1 MNKRNP
7 QKEKK
12 KKMQTMLS
20 PKDVTQKLQDSING
34 TDINCDSG
42 IHTNHNHQHPSVHIG
57 QQLKHISLTRRET
70 NSSKNNEMSW
80 SSGANMNDGCPN
92 NIRRKTSLH
101 YQQKLMTNKESN
113 TEEPE
118 HANIN
123 SKELFLNHSKLP
135 TPTIERYE
143 DTLSCCLPPPSPAP
157 NSDHFVSDTCI
168 VTSSKTASDIQPK
181 LHHQLPF
188 PSSNSTSA
196 LTTNSLHGGNSCSA
210 SNVMKSTI
218 NSASG
223 ISISVTS
230 ACGTPSVHQ
239 PSHKYSSFS
248 HSLLG
253 NFNVAEPI
261 AQRPASPSSNRY
273 RLAERYRDSAQSL
286 NCSSGSTAARYAPS
300 TMYFLGQGTTHMVA
314 GDTYSYMS
322 STVHTPIKR
331 YVPTPP
337 PHNEFYPTETNGNL
351 LHTPAASSVM
361 SKCDSNNSSDGNDVE
376 INVTNTTNFAVTTQH
391 LSTLPIRVGM
401 RIRCCSSETTG
412 GDLEQ
417 ALMQTQPLNTNQSL
431 TSADLYSTSPRLQTS
446 NVYNNGSLKMN
457 ANSANFTVVSSAL
470 QTTSS
475 SLIGGK
481 DSPSMNLHDQQQQIS
496 LKRRHSQNF
505 NNSISSSN
513 YISSALSSLSPT
525 LVVNDIA
532 NLARHTTS
540 RTTPCLLND
549 FNEHPKNHA
558 LDYVSTLQP
567 DDPAANWKNNI
578 NNGIGN
584 GSTLPATCMHCKTVR
599 RTTGVH
605 QTTQTTGPISP
616 IPMLTSTQPTIH
628 ANNRVPV
635 NLVGGVAMNLLGS
648 NDQSNFN
655 YVLSPSTTES
665 HISPLTP
672 QGANAISA
680 TLQQPQQAERLLN
693 KKTNVFNHQ
702 QHQQYSEI
710 KSNNHVLT
718 TPDHL
723 MHLEQQQVTSAQI
736 ISNSAGH
743 MNAVQQLQVQQQ
755 PTAVAP
761 QSSKHQRVSTKRRL
775 TCYVQ
780 KKISRF
786 FGVNLAT
793 EIHDYALWQSRQR
806 RLALRRFGTLKT
818 DSELQDDFN
827 DVCSVTNDV
836 GRNTLSNNGGGLD
849 IEIQFPQHHQYH
861 HHHYHHQIY
870 ERPDILPARDADE
883 ENIGS
888 IRHHHQ
894 HSYFNINFHL
904 GDNVERKASVASML
918 ISSFSYVV
926 HAINNHQPRL
936 FQRQWSRS
944 FLPAHVQQHISNDLA
959 GDNNCNIIY
968 DDIVALQEDEIFY
981 DSSQITEQIASSAI
995 NQCSENN
1002 FTEENSGAKRRSVSS
1017 ISRRTERQLYLAERV
1032 NGWRINAMFDTSDK
1046 ISHSNSQPI
1055 NNTQQQQ
1062 QLSSHRTS
1070 LMQTQK
1076 QLHHTNGIRACR
1088 ISSQLLDSVLEN
1100 SRRPIERRVKLFCIN
1115 DLDDRTDHRPFFT
1128 YWINTVQIIVL
1139 TLSLLCY
1146 GIGPIGFGIEH
1157 RTGQVLVTSLS
1168 LQTVQHN
1175 EQRNVWIGP
1184 RNNDL
1189 VHMGANF
1196 ATCMRRDVK
1205 IMDIMS
1211 KTRRQERETA
1221 CCIRN
1226 DDSGCVQ
1233 SSQADC
1239 SVRGLFPTKS
1249 ISTWKKWSPGDSG
1262 PGGRISGSVC
1272 GLDPKYCDAP
1282 ASIAPYEWPDD
1293 ITKWPICRKTNSFSQ
1308 RFRFKDHTAEH
1319 MVCEVIGHPCCTGVY
1334 GECRITT
1341 REYCDFVNGYFHE
1354 EASLCSQISCLSN
1367 ICGMFPFVNIEVPDQ
1382 FYRLF
1387 TSLCIHAGILH
1398 LVITVVFQ
1406 HFFLAD
1412 LERLMG
1418 PLRTAILYIGSGLAG
1433 NLTSSILVPYKPEVG
1448 PLASLSGVTA
1458 ALVVLLTF
1466 THWKQLRKPHL
1477 ALFKLLIIC
1486 GFLLSL
1492 CSLPWQSNF
1501 TGLLAGTC
1509 CGIFLTMALVP
1520 FVSINRY
1527 RRKPKI
1533 NIIWSCIIFHMVIYT
1548 TMLITFYMFPM
1559 ELTKLNL
1566 VDVLTSTTD
1575 KSSMINTRGDII
1587 SGSSDGM
1594 NSNNNRHS
1602 FMPQQQHHH
1611 HHQSNDIISNSVS
1624 AAFAAAVL
1632 SLFNRETNA
1641 KLSTYPQSNY
1651 SLT

>member
-1 MNKRNP
+1 MHI
-7 QKEKK
+7 
-12 KKMQTMLS
+12 MLS
-20 PKDVTQKLQDSING
+20 PKDVTQKLQDSIDG
-34 TDINCDSG
+34 TDGNCDSG
-42 IHTNHNHQHPSVHIG
+42 MHTNHNHQHPSVHVG
-57 QQLKHISLTRRET
+57 QQLKHIPLTRRE
-70 NSSKNNEMSW
+70 NSSSKSNEMSW
-80 SSGANMNDGCPN
+80 SSAANMNDVCPN
-92 NIRRKTSLH
+92 NMRRKTSLN
-101 YQQKLMTNKESN
+101 YQQKLMTNKDKN
-113 TEEPE
+113 IDEPE
-118 HANIN
+118 HVNIN
-123 SKELFLNHSKLP
+123 TNELFLNHSKLP

-168 VTSSKTASDIQPK
+168 VTSSKTASEIQPQ

-188 PSSNSTSA
+188 SSSNSTSA
-196 LTTNSLHGGNSCSA
+196 LTTNSLHSGNSCSV

-218 NSASG
+218 NNVSG

-230 ACGTPSVHQ
+230 ACGTPNVHQ

-261 AQRPASPSSNRY
+261 VQRPASPSSSRY
-273 RLAERYRDSAQSL
+273 RLAERYRESVQSL
-286 NCSSGSTAARYAPS
+286 NCGSVSTAARYGPS
-300 TMYFLGQGTTHMVA
+300 TMYFLGQGTTHMVS

-337 PHNEFYPTETNGNL
+337 PHNEFYPTETNGNP
-351 LHTPAASSVM
+351 LHTPAASMVM
-361 SKCDSNNSSDGNDVE
+361 SKCDSNNSSDGNDIE
-376 INVTNTTNFAVTTQH
+376 INATNTTNFAVTTQH
-391 LSTLPIRVGM
+391 ISTLPIRMSM
-401 RIRCCSSETTG
+401 RMRCCSSETTA

-417 ALMQTQPLNTNQSL
+417 ELMPAQPLNTNQTL
-431 TSADLYSTSPRLQTS
+431 APTDLYSTSPRLQTS
-446 NVYNNGSLKMN
+446 NVYNSGALKMN
-457 ANSANFTVVSSAL
+457 ANSANFTAVSSAL

-513 YISSALSSLSPT
+513 YISTALSSLSPT

-532 NLARHTTS
+532 NIARHTTS
-540 RTTPCLLND
+540 RTTSCLLND
-549 FNEHPKNHA
+549 LNEHPTKHGP
-558 LDYVSTLQP
+558 DYVSTLQV
-567 DDPAANWKNNI
+567 DDASGNWKNNI
-578 NNGIGN
+578 NNGIGS
-584 GSTLPATCMHCKTVR
+584 GSSLPATCMHCKTVR

-616 IPMLTSTQPTIH
+616 TPMLTSTQPTIH
-628 ANNRVPV
+628 VNNRVPV

-680 TLQQPQQAERLLN
+680 TLQHPQQVERLLN
-693 KKTNVFNHQ
+693 KKTNVFNHR

-710 KSNNHVLT
+710 KADNHVLT

-723 MHLEQQQVTSAQI
+723 MHLEQQQITSAQI
-736 ISNSAGH
+736 ISSSAGH
-743 MNAVQQLQVQQQ
+743 INAVQQLQVQQQ

-761 QSSKHQRVSTKRRL
+761 QSSKHQRISTKRSL
-775 TCYVQ
+775 TYYVQ

-827 DVCSVTNDV
+827 DICSVTNDA
-836 GRNTLSNNGGGLD
+836 GRNTLSNNGGGLP

-861 HHHYHHQIY
+861 HHHYHQQIY

-888 IRHHHQ
+888 IRHRHQ
-894 HSYFNINFHL
+894 LSYFNINFHL

-944 FLPAHVQQHISNDLA
+944 FLPAHVQQHINNDLA

-981 DSSQITEQIASSAI
+981 DSSQITEQIASSSI
-995 NQCSENN
+995 NQCSDNN
-1002 FTEENSGAKRRSVSS
+1002 FAAESSGAKRRSVSS

-1046 ISHSNSQPI
+1046 ISHSNSQSL

-1062 QLSSHRTS
+1062 QSSSHRTS
-1070 LMQTQK
+1070 SMQQQK
-1076 QLHHTNGIRACR
+1076 QLHHANGIRACR

-1146 GIGPIGFGIEH
+1146 GIGPIGFGIEQ

-1433 NLTSSILVPYKPEVG
+1433 NLTSSILVPYKAEVG
-1448 PLASLSGVTA
+1448 PLASLSGVMA
-1458 ALVVLLTF
+1458 ALIVLLTF
-1466 THWKQLRKPHL
+1466 THWKQLRKPHF

-1520 FVSINRY
+1520 FVSISRY

-1533 NIIWSCIIFHMVIYT
+1533 NIIWSCIIFHMVIYA
-1548 TMLITFYMFPM
+1548 TMFITFYMFPM

-1575 KSSMINTRGDII
+1575 KSSMINTHGDII
-1587 SGSSDGM
+1587 SDSSDGM

-1624 AAFAAAVL
+1624 AAFTAAVL

-1641 KLSTYPQSNY
+1641 RLSTYPQSNS

>member
-1 MNKRNP
+1 
-7 QKEKK
+7 
-12 KKMQTMLS
+12 MLS
-20 PKDVTQKLQDSING
+20 PKDVAPQLQDPTNG
-34 TDINCDSG
+34 VGSNSDNDI
-42 IHTNHNHQHPSVHIG
+42 HNSHSHQHLPAHNG
-57 QQLKHISLTRRET
+57 QQLKHISLARRESNGSNNNNQVT
-70 NSSKNNEMSW
+70 SSSD
-80 SSGANMNDGCPN
+80 ADMNDECPN
-92 NIRRKTSLH
+92 NMRRKSSLN
-101 YQQKLMTNKESN
+101 YPQKLMTSKDSGIEES
-113 TEEPE
+113 E
-118 HANIN
+118 HRTFN
-123 SKELFLNHSKLP
+123 SKELFLNHSKLSIP
-135 TPTIERYE
+135 AIERYE
-143 DTLSCCLPPPSPAP
+143 DTLGCCLPPPSPAP
-157 NSDHFVSDTCI
+157 NSDHFLDDTCI
-168 VTSSKTASDIQPK
+168 ATSSKIAFDMQPQ

-188 PSSNSTSA
+188 PSSNHSSS
-196 LTTNSLHGGNSCSA
+196 LTNNSSNGGNGCSA

-218 NSASG
+218 SNASG
-223 ISISVTS
+223 ISTS
-230 ACGTPSVHQ
+230 AVNACGTPNIHHLSN
-239 PSHKYSSFS
+239 KYSPFS
-248 HSLLG
+248 HSILG
-253 NFNVAEPI
+253 NLNTMEPNV
-261 AQRPASPSSNRY
+261 QRPASPNSSRY
-273 RLAERYRDSAQSL
+273 RMTERYRESVQSPNCNSA
-286 NCSSGSTAARYAPS
+286 SSATRYAPS
-300 TMYFLGQGTTHMVA
+300 TMYFLGQGNTHMVPS
-314 GDTYSYMS
+314 DTYSYMS

-337 PHNEFYPTETNGNL
+337 PHNEFYTTEASGNP
-351 LHTPAASSVM
+351 LHIPGPLIVM
-361 SKCDSNNSSDGNDVE
+361 SKCDSNNSSDSNDIG
-376 INVTNTTNFAVTTQH
+376 INGANNTNFSVTTQH
-391 LSTLPIRVGM
+391 INTLPIRMGM
-401 RIRCCSSETTG
+401 RMKCCSSETTG
-412 GDLEQ
+412 SHPEQ
-417 ALMQTQPLNTNQSL
+417 QLMQTQSLSPSQSMT
-431 TSADLYSTSPRLQTS
+431 TSDLYNASPRLRTS
-446 NVYNNGSLKMN
+446 SVYNNSNQKVN
-457 ANSANFTVVSSAL
+457 ANNGCSNSANITVVSSAL
-470 QTTSS
+470 QTTAGPLTSV
-475 SLIGGK
+475 K
-481 DSPSMNLHDQQQQIS
+481 DPPLMNLHDQQQQIS
-496 LKRRHSQNF
+496 LTRSSNQNF
-505 NNSISSSN
+505 NNNMSSPN
-513 YISSALSSLSPT
+513 YMAAGVASVSPT
-525 LVVNDIA
+525 LVVNDIS
-532 NLARHTTS
+532 NIARHTASHTTS
-540 RTTPCLLND
+540 CLLND
-549 FNEHPKNHA
+549 LNDYPKNHGS
-558 LDYVSTLQP
+558 DYASTVQA
-567 DDPAANWKNNI
+567 DDATGNWKSSI

-584 GSTLPATCMHCKTVR
+584 GSTLSATCLHCKTVR

-616 IPMLTSTQPTIH
+616 IPLLTSTQPTIH
-628 ANNRVPV
+628 TNNRLPV
-635 NLVGGVAMNLLGS
+635 NLVGGVAMNLFGS
-648 NDQSNFN
+648 YDQSNFN

-672 QGANAISA
+672 QITNAVSA
-680 TLQQPQQAERLLN
+680 TMQQPSQAERLLN
-693 KKTNVFNHQ
+693 KKMNMFNHQ
-702 QHQQYSEI
+702 QHQQYSQV
-710 KSNNHVLT
+710 KADNHILLT
-718 TPDHL
+718 NDHL
-723 MHLEQQQVTSAQI
+723 MHLEEQQMTSAQI
-736 ISNSAGH
+736 IPSNTGNI
-743 MNAVQQLQVQQQ
+743 NAVQQLQVQQQ
-755 PTAVAP
+755 PAATP
-761 QSSKHQRVSTKRRL
+761 QQSQQQRFSTKRRL
-775 TCYVQ
+775 TCYVK

-793 EIHDYALWQSRQR
+793 ETQDYALWQSRQR

-818 DSELQDDFN
+818 DSELQTEFN
-827 DVCSVTNDV
+827 DLCSTTNNS
-836 GRNTLSNNGGGLD
+836 GRNTLTNNGGGLG
-849 IEIQFPQHHQYH
+849 IGVQFHQHQHYN
-861 HHHYHHQIY
+861 HYHHQVY

-888 IRHHHQ
+888 NRHRRQ
-894 HSYFNINFHL
+894 HCYFSLDFHL

-918 ISSFSYVV
+918 ISSFSYIIY
-926 HAINNHQPRL
+926 AINNHQLRY

-944 FLPAHVQQHISNDLA
+944 FLPTHVQQHINNSLA
-959 GDNNCNIIY
+959 TDGNCNITY
-968 DDIVALQEDEIFY
+968 DDIAALQEDEIFY
-981 DSSQITEQIASSAI
+981 DSCHIMEQTTSSTI
-995 NQCSENN
+995 NQG
-1002 FTEENSGAKRRSVSS
+1002 SGSSFSAESSGTKKRSVAS

-1032 NGWRINAMFDTSDK
+1032 NGWRTNAIISTSDK
-1046 ISHSNSQPI
+1046 ISQSNSQPI
-1055 NNTQQQQ
+1055 NNIQQQQ
-1062 QLSSHRTS
+1062 QLSSQRTPS
-1070 LMQTQK
+1070 TQSQR
-1076 QLHHTNGIRACR
+1076 QLHLVDGIRATR

-1139 TLSLLCY
+1139 ALSLLCY
-1146 GIGPIGFGIEH
+1146 GIGPIGFGIEQ
-1157 RTGQVLVTSLS
+1157 RTGQVLVPSLS

-1205 IMDIMS
+1205 IMDIIS

-1341 REYCDFVNGYFHE
+1341 REYCDFVNGHFHE

-1398 LVITVVFQ
+1398 LAITVVFQ
-1406 HFFLAD
+1406 HIFLAD

-1433 NLTSSILVPYKPEVG
+1433 NLTSSILMPYKPEVG
-1448 PLASLSGVTA
+1448 PLASLSGVMA

-1466 THWKQLRKPHL
+1466 THWKQLRKPHI
-1477 ALFKLLIIC
+1477 ALFKLLVIG

-1492 CSLPWQSNF
+1492 CSLPWQLNF
-1501 TGLLAGTC
+1501 AGLLAGTC
-1509 CGIFLTMALVP
+1509 CGIFLTIALVP

-1533 NIIWSCIIFHMVIYT
+1533 NIIWSCIIFHMVIYA

-1575 KSSMINTRGDII
+1575 KNSMINTNSEII
-1587 SGSSDGM
+1587 SDTSDGM

-1602 FMPQQQHHH
+1602 FVQQQQQQQQQQHHYH
-1611 HHQSNDIISNSVS
+1611 HHSNDIISNSVS
-1624 AAFAAAVL
+1624 ATFTAAVL
-1632 SLFNRETNA
+1632 SLFNRETNE
-1641 KLSTYPQSNY
+1641 KLSTYSQSNV